1 MERSEQ
7 IQRGLET
14 NAKLLNE
21 NKTLKH
27 KTHIAMNETFKNSLK
42 GFKVKGVFIVLG
54 ALIVIALSAN
64 AFNSGIGF
72 YVFCGIVAI
81 LCYIAFVI
89 VSILKN
95 KQEYETL
102 ENAKITNE
110 RILAEKA
117 AQRKAFEKQIEQLQ
131 KERNDAEFALA
142 QEKAKA
148 KETAKMNEMLQQAC
162 ETKNAAYE
170 EAKAEAAK
178 AKAQSKAKKQAI
190 KK

>member
-21 NKTLKH
+21 NKELKH

-42 GFKVKGVFIVLG
+42 GFKVKGVFIILG

-81 LCYIAFVI
+81 LCYVAFII

-102 ENAKITNE
+102 ENAKIANE

-148 KETAKMNEMLQQAC
+148 N
-162 ETKNAAYE
+162 
-170 EAKAEAAK
+170 AAK
-178 AKAQSKAKKQAI
+178 AVKDFIIKPEEAPAPTKANAAPAKAKKSS